1 MKEIVITGASSG
13 IGAATAR
20 LLADHRLILVGR
32 NRERLEA
39 ITSETNGQAVVA
51 DLTTVDGL
59 HDVASAV
66 HDESGGRVIVHAAGV
81 AQFGSSAEMSWETIQ
96 NQLDINLIAPLR
108 LTHRLLPWLLGGSG
122 QVVNVLS
129 IAATQTF
136 PGAAGYCAS
145 KTGLLAAMRS
155 LSAEYRK
162 EGLRVTN
169 VIPGATDTPLW
180 DGGSFVPDR
189 RDMLSAEA
197 VASCIADV
205 VRTPSDRNFD
215 EITLMPPKGIL

>member
-20 LLADHRLILVGR
+20 MLADHRLILVGR
-32 NRERLEA
+32 NRERLESVA
-39 ITSETNGQAVVA
+39 NETNGHAIVA
-51 DLTTVDGL
+51 DLTEPAGL
-59 HDVASAV
+59 EAVAQSVGNEA
-66 HDESGGRVIVHAAGV
+66 GGRVIVHAAGV
-81 AQFGSSAEMSWETIQ
+81 AQFGASTEMPWETIQ
-96 NQLDINLIAPLR
+96 SQLDINLIAPLR
-108 LTHRLLPWLLGGSG
+108 LTLRLLPWLLGGSG

-189 RDMLSAEA
+189 KDMLTAEA

-205 VRTPSDRNFD
+205 VRAPSDRNFD

>member
-13 IGAATAR
+13 IGTATAR
-20 LLADHRLILVGR
+20 LLSDHRLILVGR

-39 ITSETNGQAVVA
+39 VANETNGHAVVA
-51 DLTTVDGL
+51 DLTDLAGL
-59 HDVASAV
+59 EAVAQSV
-66 HDESGGRVIVHAAGV
+66 SNESGGRVIVHAAGV
-81 AQFGSSAEMSWETIQ
+81 AQFGSSAEMPWDTIQ
-96 NQLDINLIAPLR
+96 SQLDINLVAPLR

-122 QVVNVLS
+122 QVVSVLS

-162 EGLRVTN
+162 EGLRITN

-180 DGGSFVPDR
+180 DGGSFIPDR
-189 RDMLSAEA
+189 KEMLSAEA

-205 VRTPSDRNFD
+205 VRSPSDRNFD

>member
-1 MKEIVITGASSG
+1 MKEIIITGASSG

-20 LLADHRLILVGR
+20 LLAGHRLILVGR
-32 NRERLEA
+32 NAERLEA
-39 ITSETNGQAVVA
+39 VSQVAGGRTIVGDLTDAETVQRVA
-51 DLTTVDGL
+51 DSVSED
-59 HDVASAV
+59 
-66 HDESGGRVIVHAAGV
+66 SGGRVVVHAAGV
-81 AQFGSSAEMSWETIQ
+81 AHFGDTSDMSWDTIES
-96 NQLDINLIAPLR
+96 QLEINLMAPLR

-162 EGLRVTN
+162 QGLRITN

-180 DGGSFVPDR
+180 EGGSFVPDR
-189 RDMLSAEA
+189 RDMLTAEA
-197 VASCIADV
+197 VALCIADV
-205 VRTPSDRNFD
+205 IHAPADRNFD

>member
-20 LLADHRLILVGR
+20 LLADHRMILVGR

-39 ITSETNGQAVVA
+39 VANETNGRAVVA
-51 DLTTVDGL
+51 DLTDLAGL
-59 HDVASAV
+59 EAVAQSV
-66 HDESGGRVIVHAAGV
+66 SHESGERVIVHAAGV
-81 AQFGSSAEMSWETIQ
+81 AQFGSSAEMPWDTIQ
-96 NQLDINLIAPLR
+96 SQLDINLVAPLR
-108 LTHRLLPWLLGGSG
+108 LTHRLLPWLLTGSG

-162 EGLRVTN
+162 EGLRITN

-189 RDMLSAEA
+189 TEMLSAEA
-197 VASCIADV
+197 VAACIADV
-205 VRTPSDRNFD
+205 VRAPSDRNFD